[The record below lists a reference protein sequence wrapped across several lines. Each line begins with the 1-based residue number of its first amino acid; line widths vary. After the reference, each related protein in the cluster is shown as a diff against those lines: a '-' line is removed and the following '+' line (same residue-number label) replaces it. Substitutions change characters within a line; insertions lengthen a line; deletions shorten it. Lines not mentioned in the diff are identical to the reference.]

1 MLPCQNSCSQYCAGC
16 HKTCEA
22 WKDFLLEQK
31 DILARKKDFL
41 RLHNDTCS
49 VIIRQCRSM
58 TPSRPITAK
67 KIPLRKPPKGF
78 RRGFLLPLQFSLPGG
93 LVRPFQQS
101 GQGDN

>member
-49 VIIRQCRSM
+49 VIIQQCRSM
-58 TPSRPITAK
+58 TPSRPHY
-67 KIPLRKPPKGF
+67 R
-78 RRGFLLPLQFSLPGG
+78 
-93 LVRPFQQS
+93 
-101 GQGDN
+101 